1 MVVLTTIGLAGTLA
15 YKTGK
20 FGVKS
25 LYNGVKFIG
34 KGAYNMTRRNN
45 KPNQKKSRKSR
56 ESRDS
61 RKSRKSY

>member
-25 LYNGVKFIG
+25 LYNIG
-34 KGAYNMTRRNN
+34 KGVYNMTRRRNN
-45 KPNQKKSRKSR
+45 PKQKTKSRNPR
-56 ESRDS
+56 NS